1 MSTKP
6 RILVVD
12 DDPHLLEALQLWF
25 ERANCDT
32 LVASQGEE
40 AFRILNDAPVDMI
53 LTDFMM
59 PELNG
64 IELVRRLKATN
75 KLLETKVV
83 VMSNNADSEFSR
95 RATELGASAYLLK
108 TVGAR
113 AIAQKVIGIVRDNQQ
128 HDAPGQNQPAASA
141 SVQAMQQSLL
151 ALIRMTAQTQG
162 LSDHVRSTLLAACE
176 IAEKLFQ
183 TAQVS

>member
-6 RILVVD
+6 KILVVD
-12 DDPHLLEALQLWF
+12 DDSHLLEAFQLWF
-25 ERANCDT
+25 EKAGSDT
-32 LVASQGEE
+32 LVASHGEE
-40 AFRILNDAPVDMI
+40 AFRILNDSPVDLI

-64 IELVRRLKATN
+64 IELIRRLKATN
-75 KLLETKVV
+75 KLPETKVV
-83 VMSNNADSEFSR
+83 VMSNNADPEFSS
-95 RATELGASAYLLK
+95 RATELGACAYLLK
-108 TVGAR
+108 TIGAR
-113 AIAQKVIGIVRDNQQ
+113 AIAQKVMGMLRNNQQ

-141 SVQAMQQSLL
+141 SDQAMQQSLL

-162 LSDHVRSTLLAACE
+162 LPDHVRSALKAAHE

-183 TAQVS
+183 RASVA